1 MRAQSRVRLVN
12 TVLKFQ
18 RPLPAPASF
27 WLCDNCHEHGPAG
40 IEPNDSIRIAIDRI
54 AAAHFER
61 SPSCQANGTTQY
73 LRIVDSAEIARRT
86 TRQ

>member
-1 MRAQSRVRLVN
+1 MN
-12 TVLKFQ
+12 TALKFA

-27 WLCDNCHEHGPAG
+27 WLCDSCHEHGPAG
-40 IEPNDSIRIAIDRI
+40 IKPMDTIREAIDRI
-54 AAAHFER
+54 ARAHLDK
-61 SPSCQANGTTQY
+61 SPSCHANGTTRY